1 MSYLIDTSALVR
13 IVRRQADDRWMDSV
27 DRGLVAI
34 CDPVLTETLTIANAK
49 QYEQIEQHLSN
60 TYPWVPVPE
69 DAWEIIASMR
79 RELAK
84 HSVHQALSVADYL
97 VAATAM
103 KRNLVILHE
112 DTDFETVSK
121 LIPMVQQERIGS
133 VE

>member
-13 IVRRQADDRWMDSV
+13 IVRRQVDDHWMDSV

-34 CDPVLTETLTIANAK
+34 CDPVLTEALTIANAK

-69 DAWEIIASMR
+69 DAWEIITSMR

-121 LIPMVQQERIGS
+121 LIPMVQQERIGL